1 MNHLSYYLACS
12 LNRSI
17 SWDFGPC
24 FSQGKENRKCTQ
36 TFFVVFII
44 FHLLI
49 ELSRVTFCI
58 GRLLRCITGYL
69 PLMFLSNRAKKC
81 RVLKYITSSNYLIW
95 NEWSTWCLK
104 HLCFLLFHIQ
114 RTKILFALNIKLL
127 HFEIITHQSRY
138 NALYKL

>member
-1 MNHLSYYLACS
+1 MNQLSYYLACS

-58 GRLLRCITGYL
+58 GRLPRCITGYL
-69 PLMFLSNRAKKC
+69 PLMFLSNRAKKSFVN
-81 RVLKYITSSNYLIW
+81 RSTIYLLIIPYEMNGRRDVSSTFTSFYFIY
-95 NEWSTWCLK
+95 NE
-104 HLCFLLFHIQ
+104 
-114 RTKILFALNIKLL
+114 KILFALNIKLL
-127 HFEIITHQSRY
+127 HFELKAH
-138 NALYKL
+138 